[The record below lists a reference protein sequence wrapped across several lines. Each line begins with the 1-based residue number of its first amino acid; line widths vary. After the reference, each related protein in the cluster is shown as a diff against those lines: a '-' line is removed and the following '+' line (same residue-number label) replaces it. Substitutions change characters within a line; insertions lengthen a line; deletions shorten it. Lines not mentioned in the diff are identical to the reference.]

1 MGLEPGTML
10 GRRYALEELLAQRGD
25 VLEYWSALDST
36 LERLVAVTMLPSTGD
51 RAILAHAVLD
61 GARRTAGVD
70 DPRLVRVLD
79 VGEEDGHCW
88 IVEEGL
94 PDAESLASLTS
105 GEPLPAEE
113 IRRIVG
119 EAAVGLESARRRGLH
134 HLYLNPHSVLRTR
147 DGSVKVSGV
156 GVTAAIEQTDD
167 LGAREASLIDT
178 ADLVSLLYTGLTGRW
193 PGDEIEG
200 LPSAR
205 RLADGSLPAPSE
217 VVGGIPGDLDAL
229 CRTMLGLDYDP
240 ADGPQTPGELAR
252 QLSPWSSDMVT
263 TAPGQPTAVEP
274 TPQPSDEDTGGD
286 EAAAAAIGAAA
297 ASSGAAS
304 SSADSAPYFRTQ
316 AEDDGEASYRAGGTT
331 YVPEDD
337 DPDLAERYE
346 QTPDR
351 GLPPGVRNRDT
362 GRGQTWVVMLL
373 IVTLI
378 AVAAFVAYSTIS
390 NTLDGSGTSDERRPL
405 PTAAPTETATPDD
418 TTETSAPADAEETT
432 QAPEPGAEI
441 EFVDAV
447 DFDSTGGD
455 EKPELTSNAI
465 DGDPDTAWNT
475 FTYLTSNWGGLK
487 SGVGLALDMGET
499 TPVSEVTVEFP
510 EGDYGATVFVSD
522 EPTNSG
528 TEIGSSDD
536 ASGTWTVTADEPVE
550 GRYVVI
556 YFDRAWE
563 GPGGEIVRV
572 SEVTARQ

>member
-1 MGLEPGTML
+1 M
-10 GRRYALEELLAQRGD
+10 
-25 VLEYWSALDST
+25 
-36 LERLVAVTMLPSTGD
+36 
-51 RAILAHAVLD
+51 
-61 GARRTAGVD
+61 
-70 DPRLVRVLD
+70 
-79 VGEEDGHCW
+79 
-88 IVEEGL
+88 
-94 PDAESLASLTS
+94 
-105 GEPLPAEE
+105 
-113 IRRIVG
+113 
-119 EAAVGLESARRRGLH
+119 
-134 HLYLNPHSVLRTR
+134 LRTR
-147 DGSVKVSGV
+147 DGSIKVSGV

-178 ADLVSLLYTGLTGRW
+178 ADLVSLLYAGLTGHW

-217 VVGGIPGDLDAL
+217 VVGGVPGDLDAV

-263 TAPGQPTAVEP
+263 AGRPGTVQSAPQAG
-274 TPQPSDEDTGGD
+274 DTSAGGDGSGGD

-297 ASSGAAS
+297 ASSGGTGEVSDATS
-304 SSADSAPYFRTQ
+304 YYRTGT
-316 AEDDGEASYRAGGTT
+316 EDDGATGYRAGGTT
-331 YVPEDD
+331 YVPEHDD
-337 DPDLAERYE
+337 SDLAERYE
-346 QTPDR
+346 QVPDR

-373 IVTLI
+373 IVALI

-390 NTLDGSGTSDERRPL
+390 NTLDGGDTAGDRRPL
-405 PTAAPTETATPDD
+405 PTTAPTETPTGDD
-418 TTETSAPADAEETT
+418 TQATTAPPADAEETT
-432 QAPEPGAEI
+432 AAPEPGAEI
-441 EFVDAV
+441 EFADAV

-455 EKPELTSNAI
+455 EKPALTGNAI

-475 FTYLTSNWGGLK
+475 FTYLTPGWGGLK

-510 EGDYGATVFVSD
+510 EGDYGATIYVGD

-536 ASGTWTVTADEPVE
+536 ASDTWTVTADEPVE
-550 GRYVVI
+550 GRYVIV
-556 YFDRAWE
+556 YFDRAWG
-563 GPGGEIVRV
+563 GPGGEIVKV